1 VAFPRLR
8 REFDSPH
15 PLQILASLMACFF
28 NGQRFIRHLGKM
40 ILLNL
45 GESLERW
52 LEELDDR
59 LLEEY
64 ILKKK

>member
-1 VAFPRLR
+1 
-8 REFDSPH
+8 
-15 PLQILASLMACFF
+15 MACFF

>member
-1 VAFPRLR
+1 
-8 REFDSPH
+8 
-15 PLQILASLMACFF
+15 
-28 NGQRFIRHLGKM
+28 M